1 MNTRPTT
8 KKATSTTK
16 TKTSK
21 SLILKDL
28 PLELLTPEQFE
39 AVTKANYYHPESR
52 LILQLFLKANY
63 IWQLARKIQ
72 HKPSAIDTID
82 WSLIEKNTA
91 KLINETMSKLLTGVN
106 VQSPA
111 PPVAPATKKKPVPKQ
126 ACGCRH
132 KHSDAAGVVEACL
145 HGQAEGRDES
155 WTGY

>member
-8 KKATSTTK
+8 KKASSATK
-16 TKTSK
+16 TKTSND
-21 SLILKDL
+21 LILKDL

-91 KLINETMSKLLTGVN
+91 KLINETLSKLLTGVN
-106 VQSPA
+106 VQAPA
-111 PPVAPATKKKPVPKQ
+111 APVEPATKKKSALKQ
-126 ACGCRH
+126 ACGCRQ

-145 HGQAEGRDES
+145 HGKAQGQDES

>member
-8 KKATSTTK
+8 KKAISATK
-16 TKTSK
+16 TKTSNA
-21 SLILKDL
+21 LILKEL

-91 KLINETMSKLLTGVN
+91 KLINETLSKLLTGVN
-106 VQSPA
+106 VQAPA
-111 PPVAPATKKKPVPKQ
+111 PPVALSTKKKPALKQ

-145 HGQAEGRDES
+145 RGQAEGRDES

>member
-8 KKATSTTK
+8 KKTTSATK
-16 TKTSK
+16 TKATNA
-21 SLILKDL
+21 LILKDL
-28 PLELLTPEQFE
+28 PLDLLTPEQFE

-72 HKPSAIDTID
+72 DKPSSIDTID

-91 KLINETMSKLLTGVN
+91 RLINETLNKLLTGVT
-106 VQSPA
+106 VQVPTA
-111 PPVAPATKKKPVPKQ
+111 PVEQIKKKKSLPKQ
-126 ACGCRH
+126 ACGCHH

-145 HGQAEGRDES
+145 RGQTQGQDES